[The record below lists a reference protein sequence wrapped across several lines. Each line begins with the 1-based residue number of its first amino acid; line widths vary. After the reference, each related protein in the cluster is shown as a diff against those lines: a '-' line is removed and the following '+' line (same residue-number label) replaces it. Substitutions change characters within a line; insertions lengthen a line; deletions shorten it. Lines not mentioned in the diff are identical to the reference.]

1 MLLYKNKKNN
11 PTLLIKYF
19 KIEIIFIGDFMHSAI
34 TFGLVNIPI
43 VMKPVIQNNDTQ
55 FNQLHE
61 KCKQRISYIKYC
73 KHCKVE
79 VKEKNIIKGYEYQKD
94 NYVFFDKDE
103 LSALKPTQTKEIEIV
118 AFVPLK
124 EIDPTYF
131 EKSYILEPPN
141 KSKAYNLF
149 VEALKQSKL
158 VAIAKTVITSKFYYC
173 ILRFLNQ
180 KIIMTT
186 LYFEE
191 EVNISESKNN
201 AKVNSKELELAL
213 KIIDGLKTTFEP
225 EKYKDEYQ
233 NNIKKAIENKLK
245 GNKIKVPKNKSK
257 KQITNLMEALEKSLK
272 K

>member
-1 MLLYKNKKNN
+1 M
-11 PTLLIKYF
+11 
-19 KIEIIFIGDFMHSAI
+19 
-34 TFGLVNIPI
+34 
-43 VMKPVIQNNDTQ
+43 
-55 FNQLHE
+55 
-61 KCKQRISYIKYC
+61 
-73 KHCKVE
+73 
-79 VKEKNIIKGYEYQKD
+79 
-94 NYVFFDKDE
+94 
-103 LSALKPTQTKEIEIV
+103 
-118 AFVPLK
+118 
-124 EIDPTYF
+124 
-131 EKSYILEPPN
+131 
-141 KSKAYNLF
+141 F

-191 EVNISESKNN
+191 EVNISESKND

-213 KIIDGLKTTFEP
+213 KIIDGLKTPFEP